1 MEYREKVYIF
11 QAEIRRISWRS
22 KKYAPN
28 DERSLD
34 STKKSIYS
42 ARSIFSFDSKKVF
55 YIMPRNYVFLWQIS
69 SQKHFKSS
77 NISSGR
83 PIKKLDDIS
92 RLLWWLSSSWRHFA
106 ILGYIFSNS
115 LTSIRAQ
122 FPHTTTTTA
131 DTPAT
136 QEDLNNFLDQ
146 YLSGQV
152 TASGET
158 ASGDITTAVTSSGL
172 TITATNTGETETGA
186 TEVQ

>member
-1 MEYREKVYIF
+1 MANFFTEAF
-11 QAEIRRISWRS
+11 QELEHIVWPTDKETRRYLTI
-22 KKYAPN
+22 
-28 DERSLD
+28 
-34 STKKSIYS
+34 TVVI
-42 ARSIFSFDSKKVF
+42 IVF
-55 YIMPRNYVFLWQIS
+55 MTT
-69 SQKHFKSS
+69 
-77 NISSGR
+77 
-83 PIKKLDDIS
+83 
-92 RLLWWLSSSWRHFA
+92 LLA

-136 QEDLNNFLDQ
+136 QEDLNNLYQ
-146 YLSGQV
+146 YLGGQV

>member
-1 MEYREKVYIF
+1 MANFFTEAF
-11 QAEIRRISWRS
+11 QELEHIVWPTDKETRRYLTI
-22 KKYAPN
+22 
-28 DERSLD
+28 
-34 STKKSIYS
+34 TVVI
-42 ARSIFSFDSKKVF
+42 IVF
-55 YIMPRNYVFLWQIS
+55 MTT
-69 SQKHFKSS
+69 
-77 NISSGR
+77 
-83 PIKKLDDIS
+83 
-92 RLLWWLSSSWRHFA
+92 LLA

-131 DTPAT
+131 DTSAT

-172 TITATNTGETETGA
+172 TITATNTGETETGV